1 MINASDFRN
10 GVTIEMDNAI
20 WTVVKFLHVKPGKGA
35 AFVRTTL
42 KNIVTGGVIERTFNP
57 TDKVAKAMIETK
69 EMQYL
74 YNDGDMYYF
83 MDQETFDMVPLGADL
98 LGDAFKFVTENTI
111 CKVLSYKGSVFG
123 LECPNFMDL
132 EITETEPGIAGNTA
146 TNTLKPAT
154 VETGA
159 EVRVP
164 LFINIG
170 DKITIDTRTGEYL
183 GRSK

>member
-1 MINASDFRN
+1 MTISEKSAYLKGLMDGLKLNTEADEGKMIA
-10 GVTIEMDNAI
+10 AI
-20 WTVVKFLHVKPGKGA
+20 V
-35 AFVRTTL
+35 
-42 KNIVTGGVIERTFNP
+42 
-57 TDKVAKAMIETK
+57 
-69 EMQYL
+69 
-74 YNDGDMYYF
+74 
-83 MDQETFDMVPLGADL
+83 DL
-98 LGDAFKFVTENTI
+98 LGDAFKFVTENTV

-132 EITETEPGIAGNTA
+132 EITEPEPGIAGTTA

-170 DKITIDTRTGEYL
+170 AKIPIDPRTGEYL
-183 GRSK
+183 SRAK

>member
-1 MINASDFRN
+1 MIKVGIIGGAGYTAGELIRLLLNHPEAEIVFINSSSNAGNKITDVHE
-10 GVTIEMDNAI
+10 GLYGETDLVEE
-20 WTVVKFLHVKPGKGA
+20 
-35 AFVRTTL
+35 AF
-42 KNIVTGGVIERTFNP
+42 IERK
-57 TDKVAKAMIETK
+57 DMA
-69 EMQYL
+69 YS
-74 YNDGDMYYF
+74 YNDGDLYYF

-98 LGDAFKFVTENTI
+98 LGDAFKFVTENTV

-183 GRSK
+183 SRAK